1 MRARRLRVLRGSAAA
16 FVATILASTAHTLS
30 GGGAPPLWLL
40 LAVTVLAVPIAVALI
55 GRRPSLPRLAG
66 TVAVAQIML
75 HTAFAAV
82 GTDAPATLHGHMHT
96 LASFDVAL
104 SPTDAGMTAGHAV
117 AAVVTTF
124 LLATGER
131 MLAATARGIRRV
143 LRAPDPRALPVAAP
157 PRPVSWR
164 PRLHA
169 VLILTSMSRRGPPA
183 FAH

>member
-16 FVATILASTAHTLS
+16 FVATILASPAHTLS

-82 GTDAPATLHGHMHT
+82 GTDAPATLHGH
-96 LASFDVAL
+96 DVAL
-104 SPTDAGMTAGHAV
+104 APTDAGMTAGHAV

-169 VLILTSMSRRGPPA
+169 VLILTSLSRRGPPA